1 MWFPANSPDLN
12 PIKHLK
18 DAVYRRQPRTSQ
30 EMRQVLQ
37 EEWEAL
43 DLSEISRICRT
54 MRARC
59 EAVIAAAGGPT
70 KW

>member
-1 MWFPANSPDLN
+1 FPANSPDLN
-12 PIKHLK
+12 PIKNIWKKLK
-18 DAVYRRQPRTSQ
+18 DTVYCRQPRT
-30 EMRQVLQ
+30 LQ
-37 EEWEAL
+37 EIRQEWDAL